1 MARRRIEKDP
11 AAPASPWDWLI
22 AGDERNRR
30 EREAYALACQ
40 LDTEGKYGEAD
51 QALRAG
57 GVREEVVQNRRLH
70 LEWRLSQGMSA
81 IEQSIPRAS
90 WRTET

>member
-11 AAPASPWDWLI
+11 AAAATPWGWLM
-22 AGDERNRR
+22 AQDERSR

-40 LDTEGKYGEAD
+40 LDTEGKYGESD

>member
-11 AAPASPWDWLI
+11 AAAATPWGWLM
-22 AGDERNRR
+22 AQDERSR

-51 QALRAG
+51 QALCARGIAEDVVTSRRA
-57 GVREEVVQNRRLH
+57 H
-70 LEWRLSQGMSA
+70 LEWRIANGYSVTGDTLTKVKPAEG
-81 IEQSIPRAS
+81 
-90 WRTET
+90 